1 MDGLARILERATLYH
16 RNTPAIRD
24 SVAVMDYGELA
35 ARVAR
40 LAGGLRAKGIGPGDR
55 VAILARNSFRYIE
68 IALACAQTGII
79 LVPLNIRLAAA
90 EIDRILA
97 RVEARLLFQALPYA
111 PQGVEATTW
120 DDAMPPGAD
129 CPYERMI
136 GGDAVLEQAVPGRL
150 DDIAQIFFTS
160 GTTGE
165 PKGVCLTQRNL
176 IASSLDSI
184 IALNLNADDV
194 WFHSAPMFHL
204 VDAFAIW
211 AVSMIGGRHVTAHFE
226 PASFAETV
234 EREGITKASLP
245 PTLLDMIAKHP
256 NTARHD
262 VGSLERISYGGSPM
276 PRAVYDRTK
285 AALRCHLVQA
295 YGITE
300 AAGMVCHQYPR
311 DVDPDRPTRQNSV
324 GQPVLHVELKVIDD
338 EGMAQPAGVIGEL
351 AVAGDHIMAGYWRDE
366 KATAAAIHDGW
377 YRTGDLGVYDDEGH
391 FTIVGRK
398 KDMIISGGENVYPAE
413 VENALLLHPAV
424 AEAAVFGV
432 PSERWGEEV
441 RAVVLPVNGA
451 TGLDGLLLIEHC
463 RNLIAGYKIPK
474 AISLAAEPLP
484 KSGPGKIAKA
494 LVRAAYLKEAQS

>member
-1 MDGLARILERATLYH
+1 MRGLAHILERAALYH
-16 RNTPAIRD
+16 HRRPAIYD
-24 SVAVMDYGELA
+24 NVATMDYGQLVQRVHRLGGAMA
-35 ARVAR
+35 AR
-40 LAGGLRAKGIGPGDR
+40 GIRPGDR

-68 IALACAQTGII
+68 VNLACAHAGII

-90 EIDRILA
+90 EIARILA
-97 RVEARLLFQALPYA
+97 RTEAKAIFLGLPCEADGAEAIRWRDDQA
-111 PQGVEATTW
+111 
-120 DDAMPPGAD
+120 PGGGSE
-129 CPYERMI
+129 YERMI
-136 GGDAVLEQAVPGRL
+136 AAGPAMTEPVQGAL
-150 DDIAQIFFTS
+150 DDVAQIFFTS

-176 IASSLDSI
+176 VASSLDSI
-184 IALNLNADDV
+184 VALELHAGDV

-211 AVSMIGGRHVTAHFE
+211 AISMVGGRHVTQHFE

-262 VGSLERISYGGSPM
+262 VRTLERISYGGSPM

-285 AALRCHLVQA
+285 TALGCHLVQA

-300 AAGMVCHQYPR
+300 SAGMVCHQFPY
-311 DVDPDRPTRQNSV
+311 DVNVDDPTRKNSV
-324 GQPVLHVELKVIDD
+324 GQPVLHVELKIVDD
-338 EGMAQPAGVIGEL
+338 DGNALPPGGVGEL
-351 AVAGDHIMAGYWRDE
+351 AVRGDHVMAGYWRDP
-366 KATAAAIHDGW
+366 KATAAAIPDGW
-377 YRTGDLGVYDDEGH
+377 YRTGDLGVADDEGH

-398 KDMIISGGENVYPAE
+398 KEMIISGGENVYPAE
-413 VENALLLHPAV
+413 VENALLLHPLV

-441 RAVVLPVNGA
+441 RAVVLLIEGA
-451 TGLDGLLLIEHC
+451 SADAKTITEHC
-463 RNLIAGYKIPK
+463 RALIAGYKVPK
-474 AISLAAEPLP
+474 SVDFAADPLP
-484 KSGPGKIAKA
+484 KSGPGKVAKN
-494 LVRAAYLKEAQS
+494 LVREAYLKRLEA